1 MTRPP
6 KDKAIQRLQKA
17 LNAIEDLKQQQRR
30 SSSPEFAKWHRN
42 TEIAIAN
49 TFGED
54 SRPCKRFHS
63 GSFTFFLIA
72 VTSSTD
78 RIREATGW
86 YIQRARAGYCRFAI
100 ND

>member
-17 LNAIEDLKQQQRR
+17 LDAIADLKQCRR
-30 SSSPEFAKWHRN
+30 GSPEFEKWRRN

-54 SRPCKRFHS
+54 SRHVKD
-63 GSFTFFLIA
+63 FTKISYFGA
-72 VTSSTD
+72 VTSSTTD
-78 RIREATGW
+78 SER
-86 YIQRARAGYCRFAI
+86 Q
-100 ND
+100 

>member
-17 LNAIEDLKQQQRR
+17 LDAIEDLKQRPED
-30 SSSPEFAKWHRN
+30 SSEFQKWHRN

-49 TFGED
+49 TFGEN
-54 SRPCKRFHS
+54 SRHVRD
-63 GSFTFFLIA
+63 FTSIDYASPIA
-72 VTSSTD
+72 TSSHD
-78 RIREATGW
+78 RIRLPEVVYLGAG
-86 YIQRARAGYCRFAI
+86 AGYFRFAI